1 MNRTS
6 GYGAGYQAILV
17 FLLSITFGIVFFDRN
32 ALAFLMPFVQ
42 PELGLT
48 NTQVGL
54 LSSGLSLT
62 WALSGIFIGAAS
74 DRSGRRKAFL
84 LVSVVAFSLCSFL
97 SGLAAS
103 FLMLLAARLLMG
115 VAEGATMPV
124 SQSLVVAEVAPAH
137 RGVAMGIMQN
147 FGSNLLGSFAAPV
160 LLVLFAELFGWRNA
174 FFLAGVPG
182 LIAALLIWGLI
193 REPERLSVTG
203 TAEDRPSWRQVFA
216 QRNMVL
222 CALISILLVSY
233 LVVTWSFMPLYL
245 TQVRGFSPETMG
257 WLMGTLGISAT
268 VTSFVVPGI
277 SDRIGR
283 RPVMIA
289 TPFLGVILP
298 LAAMYY
304 GGSTWVLAAAFF
316 FGWALTGTFPMFM
329 ATIPAETVPPQY
341 VATAAGLAMG
351 VGELIGGVGSPAL
364 AGWIAD
370 RTDLSAPMW
379 ILLVICVLAGLLG
392 LGLRETAPALAGN
405 TPRP

>member
-1 MNRTS
+1 MTGQGR
-6 GYGAGYQAILV
+6 YGAGYQVTLV
-17 FLLSITFGIVFFDRN
+17 VLLSLTFGIVFFDRN

-42 PELGLT
+42 PDLRLT

-62 WALSGIFIGAAS
+62 WALAGIFIGAAS
-74 DRSGRRKAFL
+74 DRTGRRKAFL

-97 SGLAAS
+97 SGIAAS

-124 SQSLVVAEVAPAH
+124 SQSLVAAEVSPAH
-137 RGVAMGIMQN
+137 RGVAMGVMQN

-160 LLVLFAELFGWRNA
+160 LLVLFAELFGWRSA

-182 LIAALLIWGLI
+182 LIAALFIWWLI
-193 REPERLSVTG
+193 REPERAALPAATG
-203 TAEDRPSWRQVFA
+203 ERPSWRQVFA

-245 TQVRGFSPETMG
+245 TQVRGFSPETMS

-283 RPVMIA
+283 RPVMIV

-304 GGSTWVLAAAFF
+304 GGNTWVLAGAFF
-316 FGWALTGTFPMFM
+316 VGWALTGTFPMFM
-329 ATIPAETVPPQY
+329 ATIPSETVPPQF

-370 RTDLSAPMW
+370 RTNLSAPLW
-379 ILLVICVLAGLLG
+379 ILLVICILAGFLG
-392 LGLRETAPALAGN
+392 FGLRETAPAKAGGH
-405 TPRP
+405 

>member
-1 MNRTS
+1 MTGQER
-6 GYGAGYQAILV
+6 YGARYQVTLV
-17 FLLSITFGIVFFDRN
+17 VLLSLTFGIVFFDRN

-42 PELGLT
+42 PELQLT

-54 LSSGLSLT
+54 LSSSLSLT
-62 WALSGIFIGAAS
+62 WALAGIFIGAAS

-84 LVSVVAFSLCSFL
+84 LGSVVAFSLCSFL
-97 SGLAAS
+97 SGVAAS
-103 FLMLLAARLLMG
+103 FVMLLGARLLMG
-115 VAEGATMPV
+115 VAEGSTMPV
-124 SQSLVVAEVAPAH
+124 SQSLVAAEVAPAH
-137 RGVAMGIMQN
+137 RGIAMGVMQN

-160 LLVLFAELFGWRNA
+160 LLVLFAELFGWRDA

-182 LIAALLIWGLI
+182 LVAALLIWLLI
-193 REPERLSVTG
+193 REPERGAGPAQGKRS
-203 TAEDRPSWRQVFA
+203 SWRQVFA

-283 RPVMIA
+283 RPVMIV
-289 TPFLGVILP
+289 TPFIGIILP

-304 GGSTWVLAAAFF
+304 GGSVWVLAGAFF
-316 FGWALTGTFPMFM
+316 VGWALTGTFPMFM
-329 ATIPAETVPPQY
+329 ATIPSETVPPQF

-370 RTDLSAPMW
+370 RTDLTAPLW

-392 LGLRETAPALAGN
+392 FGLRETAPAVVG
-405 TPRP
+405 TR

>member
-268 VTSFVVPGI
+268 VTSFVVPGT

-364 AGWIAD
+364 AVEAFNGEKAHFPE
-370 RTDLSAPMW
+370 SATF
-379 ILLVICVLAGLLG
+379 IDGLMARAKLG
-392 LGLRETAPALAGN
+392 AKQ
-405 TPRP
+405 